1 MIFSKFKIT
10 KEPHVRVK
18 VDGKTKTISLLER
31 INKPELSGEPEKNR
45 TISQEQF
52 FMSLAKVSAK
62 KQGRHERHPEH
73 TVSSCD
79 DQHYI
84 YNWHIVARCLYSVSR
99 R

>member
-1 MIFSKFKIT
+1 MKFSKFEIT

-18 VDGKTKTISLLER
+18 VDGKTKMISLLEIIKKR
-31 INKPELSGEPEKNR
+31 ELSEPEKNH
-45 TISQEQF
+45 TITQKQF
-52 FMSLAKVSAK
+52 FMSLAKLSAK
-62 KQGRHERHPEH
+62 KQGRHERHPEY
-73 TVSSCD
+73 TVSCCD